1 MMLQSGP
8 AAWAPVLVA
17 AATFVSALAGAI
29 ALLANAFRKRI
40 ESKLDTAVAQSV
52 TNSTKLDA
60 AAGVQD
66 KIHEAVNG
74 AREAA
79 LAEIAALKVEVAR
92 LQALLPKAGD

>member
-1 MMLQSGP
+1 MLQSGP

-29 ALLANAFRKRI
+29 ALLINATRRTEAKVD
-40 ESKLDTAVAQSV
+40 SALAQSV
-52 TNSTKLDA
+52 ANSTKLDA